1 VCKISREL
9 STHSRYGSAF
19 SLKSR
24 EEKIGRADKNFGQER
39 HAVVAENESSW
50 PGPREQFSIVREKLS
65 DIK

>member
-1 VCKISREL
+1 L
-9 STHSRYGSAF
+9 

-39 HAVVAENESSW
+39 HDVVAENESSW